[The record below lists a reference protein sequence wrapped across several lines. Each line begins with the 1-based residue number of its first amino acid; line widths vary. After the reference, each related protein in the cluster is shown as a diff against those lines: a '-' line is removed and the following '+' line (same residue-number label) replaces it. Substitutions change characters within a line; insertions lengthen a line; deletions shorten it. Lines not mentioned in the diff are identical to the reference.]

1 MNIDEIEVFPLA
13 AESLGVRSLCTLVR
27 TPDVS
32 ILFDPS
38 AALAKRYSLEPHP
51 SEYLALRSS
60 LERIRSAVDAADIV
74 SISHYHY
81 DHIRPGFTNYLY
93 NFSTQEERKQSLRG
107 KVVFAKD
114 NRENINSSQRR
125 RAFFFQKDIKSVI
138 KEIHWVDGKEFMFG
152 ETRITYS
159 KALPHGPVGSAL
171 GYVLATTV
179 EYRGARIIFA
189 PDVQGPIARDT
200 LSYILSQ
207 DPSAVILGGP
217 PIYLHNLSK
226 YELQSALYCLSNLA
240 ASISILIVDHHIMRD
255 PKWND
260 WMCPI
265 QHVAEES
272 GNKIFSMATFAG
284 QNNRCL
290 EAVRPDL
297 YRNEIPSDEFLKWAQ
312 ASEEYKIQ
320 NMPPLLDES

>member
-1 MNIDEIEVFPLA
+1 MNIDEIEVSPLA

-27 TPDVS
+27 TPDVC

-51 SEYLALRSS
+51 SEYLALQSS
-60 LERIRSAVDAADIV
+60 LERIRAAAELADII

-81 DHIRPGFTNYLY
+81 DHIRPGFTNSLY
-93 NFSTQEERKQSLRG
+93 NFSTQDERKQTLEG

-125 RAFFFQKDIKSVI
+125 RAFFFQKDIKSVV
-138 KEIHWVDGKEFMFG
+138 KEIHWVDGRQFMFG
-152 ETRITYS
+152 ETKITYS
-159 KALPHGPVGSAL
+159 NALPHGPVGSTL

-179 EYRGARIIFA
+179 EYRGARVLFA

-207 DPSAVILGGP
+207 DPSAAILGGP
-217 PIYLHNLSK
+217 PIYLSNLSK
-226 YELQSALYCLSNLA
+226 DQLQSALYCLSNLA
-240 ASISILIVDHHIMRD
+240 ASLSILIVDHHIMRD
-255 PKWND
+255 LKWND
-260 WMCPI
+260 WMRPI
-265 QHVAEES
+265 LSVAKES
-272 GNKIFSMATFAG
+272 GNRTISMAALAG
-284 QNNRCL
+284 QGNRCL
-290 EAVRPDL
+290 EAQRPEL
-297 YRNEIPSDEFLKWAQ
+297 YRTDPPSDEFLRWTQ

-320 NMPPLLDES
+320 NMPPL